1 MMMQALPR
9 LSLSLA
15 RPPRAAPKSRHRL
28 SHICRICPFF
38 CSISSAIAFFRF
50 ARALA
55 ALPRAQPAAAAAH
68 RASARR
74 LMQAVLTMA
83 QLLGVVTMALVS
95 AGAPAAAPA
104 TLHDDGCLV
113 LRDPSAPHD
122 VKLEAWGPNAVR
134 VRIVPAGGTFRDDL
148 VSALVPRAADTVT
161 ECATVNLGAQSA
173 QAVTSGNMRVEVD
186 ADGLLS
192 FTRVSDSAL
201 LLAEKAMRWL
211 GPAVSTPP
219 VPGAW
224 LGLNMT
230 FKATPGERFYGLG
243 QHKTGQ
249 LDNAGL
255 SFDLTPRNT
264 EILIPVAHSSLG
276 YSILVNLPG
285 FGTVDFAEEGIAWNL
300 QTVLQADFWVATTA
314 APSGA
319 AAAVSPWAQLQA
331 AFANAT
337 GHAPVYPEW
346 ASGYWQ
352 CKNRYHNQTQVMDI
366 ARGYTQRGYPIAL
379 LIIDYFSWAP
389 GPLGDETLPAECW
402 PDPAGMVAELKQMGI
417 ELMLSP
423 YFHSV
428 TGQSKNY
435 PKADAQGLLV
445 DGAAGKPTDIAYG
458 GAYLYDLFQP
468 AARAYAWN
476 AVESGYV
483 KPYGLHHWWLDCDEP
498 CGGDMTQLIY
508 RNGTWP
514 ASFVGAAYPVRKA
527 ESYRITAKCIIIA
540 RFVC

>member
-1 MMMQALPR
+1 M
-9 LSLSLA
+9 
-15 RPPRAAPKSRHRL
+15 RAE
-28 SHICRICPFF
+28 
-38 CSISSAIAFFRF
+38 
-50 ARALA
+50 
-55 ALPRAQPAAAAAH
+55 
-68 RASARR
+68 RR
-74 LMQAVLTMA
+74 LVNEAVLTMA
-83 QLLGVVTMALVS
+83 QLLGVVAIALVS
-95 AGAPAAAPA
+95 ASATDAPRGYSQRATLSLTESIPSPA
-104 TLHDDGCLV
+104 TLHNDGCLV

-122 VKLEAWGPNAVR
+122 VKLEVWGPNAVR
-134 VRIVPAGGTFRDDL
+134 VRIVPAGGSFRDDL
-148 VSALVPRAADTVT
+148 VSALVPRAAGAVA
-161 ECATVNLGAQSA
+161 ECATADLGGSRHA
-173 QAVTSGNMRVEVD
+173 QAVTSGNLRVEVG

-192 FTRVSDSAL
+192 FTRVSDGKL
-201 LLAEKAMRWL
+201 LLAEKTLRWL
-211 GPAVSTPP
+211 GPAVPTPR
-219 VPGAW
+219 VPGGW

-243 QHKTGQ
+243 QHKSGQ

-255 SFDLTPRNT
+255 SFDLSPRNT

-285 FGTVDFAEEGIAWNL
+285 FGTVDFAEDGIAWKL

-314 APSGA
+314 APSE

-346 ASGYWQ
+346 ATGYWQ

-389 GPLGDETLPAECW
+389 EPLGDESLPAECW
-402 PDPAGMVAELKQMGI
+402 PDPAGMVTELTQMGI

-445 DGAAGKPTDIAYG
+445 DGADGKPTDIAYG

-468 AARAYAWN
+468 AARAYAWD
-476 AVESGYV
+476 AVESGYI

-508 RNGTWP
+508 RNGSWP
-514 ASFVGAAYPVRKA
+514 ASFVGAAYPVRNA
-527 ESYRITAKCIIIA
+527 ESLTLR
-540 RFVC
+540 